1 MPKRGSPTLYRRVNI
16 TLPEETIRL
25 IDRSADHGNRS
36 RFIDEAVRYFV
47 REHGRANLRRL
58 LEEGAERRAERDL
71 AIAEEWFDAD
81 NAAWRKPRR

>member
-1 MPKRGSPTLYRRVNI
+1 MHRRMNV

-25 IDRSADHGNRS
+25 IDRSANHGNRS

-47 REHGRANLRRL
+47 REHGRTRLRQL

-71 AIAEEWFDAD
+71 AIAEEWFHVD
-81 NAAWRKPRR
+81 NTAWRKQRR